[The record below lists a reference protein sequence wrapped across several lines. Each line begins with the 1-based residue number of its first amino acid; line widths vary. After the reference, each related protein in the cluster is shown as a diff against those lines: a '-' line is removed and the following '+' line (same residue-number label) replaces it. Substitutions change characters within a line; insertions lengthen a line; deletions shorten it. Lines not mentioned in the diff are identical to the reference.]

1 MPPAWVPPAGLPE
14 RERFP
19 RPAARPDRRRAGRRR
34 LPAVPP
40 GPHRVRRPEL
50 GGANRDRVGR
60 RSTAPRSHRTRR
72 VHRAGNRTGHRPE
85 RPTAVRVRCR
95 VIPGCPARSTRAS
108 SIRASHPRRR
118 AGRSP
123 VRAGI
128 RRHHPGRRHP
138 GHPERTEPP
147 TSPMDHRPE
156 HPGRTAR
163 PASPTAHPPEHP
175 VSTTEHSGRT
185 ARPASPTAHPG
196 RTARPA
202 SPTAHPGRT
211 PRANPPDHRPGRP
224 AGTRVHPIGT
234 ARADRNPG
242 PHSPLPPRRIGRR
255 RPAPARAV
263 APRSPRPSA
272 GSRSRRA
279 VRPGPR
285 RTGQR
290 PAIHRY
296 RPGAGCSSAPGWP

>member
-95 VIPGCPARSTRAS
+95 VIPGCPARSTRAG

-156 HPGRTAR
+156 
-163 PASPTAHPPEHP
+163 
-175 VSTTEHSGRT
+175 
-185 ARPASPTAHPG
+185 HPG